1 MEEDTQDIL
10 KKVRRI
16 EVKTKNLSKHI
27 FSGEYHSAFKGRGMS
42 FSEVRSYGFGDDV
55 RDIDWNV
62 TAKTGAPHIKVYE
75 EEREL
80 TLMLLIDVSASTQTG
95 SRQIKNDLITELA
108 ALLAFSATTNNDK
121 VGAILFSDQVELYIP
136 PAKGKKHILR
146 IIREMLRI
154 RPASKGTDLAGALR
168 FMTNVQ
174 KKRSIAFVVSDYRTD
189 TYRQALQ
196 IASRRHDI
204 IGIMINDEIDA
215 AMPSVGLLPAVDP
228 ESGELVLIDTSAVD
242 DGGLPHLDEAI
253 DCFKRSN
260 ADLIQMETGEDYVKV
275 LLRFFKGRHG

>member
-16 EVKTKNLSKHI
+16 EIKTKNLSKHI
-27 FSGEYHSAFKGRGMS
+27 FSGEYNSAFKGRGMS
-42 FSEVRSYGFGDDV
+42 FSEVRSYQFGDDV

-62 TAKTGAPHIKVYE
+62 TARTGAPHIKVYE

-95 SRQIKNDLITELA
+95 SRQVKNDLITELA

-168 FMTNVQ
+168 FLTNVQ
-174 KKRSIAFVVSDYRTD
+174 KKRSIAFVVSDYRTES
-189 TYRQALQ
+189 YSQALQ

-204 IGIMINDEIDA
+204 IGVMINDEMDVRL
-215 AMPSVGLLPAVDP
+215 PSIGLLPAIDP
-228 ESGELVLIDTSAVD
+228 ESGEVVLLDTSMGD
-242 DGGLPHLDEAI
+242 DEGSSHLEEAL

-260 ADLIQMETGEDYVKV
+260 ADLIQMQTGEDYVKV
-275 LLRFFKGRHG
+275 LLRFFKARHA

>member
-16 EVKTKNLSKHI
+16 EIKTKNLSKHI
-27 FSGEYHSAFKGRGMS
+27 FSGEYNSAFKGRGMS
-42 FSEVRSYGFGDDV
+42 FSEVRSYQFGDDV

-62 TAKTGAPHIKVYE
+62 TARTGAPHIKVYE

-95 SRQIKNDLITELA
+95 SRQVKNDLITELA

-168 FMTNVQ
+168 FLTNVQ
-174 KKRSIAFVVSDYRTD
+174 KKRSIAFVVSDYRTES
-189 TYRQALQ
+189 YSQALQ

-204 IGIMINDEIDA
+204 IGVMINDEMDVRL
-215 AMPSVGLLPAVDP
+215 PSIGLLPAIDP
-228 ESGELVLIDTSAVD
+228 ESGEVVLLDTSMGD
-242 DGGLPHLDEAI
+242 DEGSSHLEEAL

-260 ADLIQMETGEDYVKV
+260 ADLIQMQTGEDYVKV

>member
-1 MEEDTQDIL
+1 VEQDTQDIL

-16 EVKTKNLSKHI
+16 EIKTKNISKHI

-42 FSEVRSYGFGDDV
+42 FSEVRSYQFGDDV

-62 TAKTGAPHIKVYE
+62 TAKTGATHIKVYE

-80 TLMLLIDVSASTQTG
+80 TLMLLVDVSASTQTG
-95 SRQIKNDLITELA
+95 SQQIKNDLITEVA

-121 VGAILFSDQVELYIP
+121 VGAILFSEQVELYIP

-168 FMTNVQ
+168 FLTNVQ
-174 KKRSIAFVVSDYRTD
+174 KKKSIAFVLSDYRAD
-189 TYRQALQ
+189 TYKQALQ

-204 IGIMINDEIDA
+204 IGIMINDEIDK
-215 AMPSVGLLPAVDP
+215 AMPAVGLLPAIDP
-228 ESGELVLIDTSAVD
+228 ESGQVVLVDTTDASSSGLEYLKEAV
-242 DGGLPHLDEAI
+242 
-253 DCFKRSN
+253 DCFKRSS
-260 ADLIQMETGEDYVKV
+260 ADLIQLETGQDYVKV